1 MLQETAR
8 YIFNTQATV
17 WHVLAFIQAIESDL
31 NLAVESTKFS
41 TSTTRTTAHYIDL
54 VGFVLITSATKF
66 SSSRLFFKVAK
77 FLHNLEF
84 GEACKRTVVLKH
96 PILKIM
102 DSWRTA
108 ESLRLNTSTM
118 EILVGIRTFMNFCER
133 CTAIGE
139 LS

>member
-1 MLQETAR
+1 M
-8 YIFNTQATV
+8 
-17 WHVLAFIQAIESDL
+17 H
-31 NLAVESTKFS
+31 K
-41 TSTTRTTAHYIDL
+41 
-54 VGFVLITSATKF
+54 
-66 SSSRLFFKVAK
+66 
-77 FLHNLEF
+77 LEF
-84 GEACKRTVVLKH
+84 GEEGKRTVVLKH

-139 LS
+139 LSYQDCGSISIPQYLLLYIKISKIVLNL

>member
-1 MLQETAR
+1 MKPHEYRFPTAR
-8 YIFNTQATV
+8 GPGCHDILKYRSLYLYVCSLKA
-17 WHVLAFIQAIESDL
+17 
-31 NLAVESTKFS
+31 
-41 TSTTRTTAHYIDL
+41 
-54 VGFVLITSATKF
+54 
-66 SSSRLFFKVAK
+66 AK
-77 FLHNLEF
+77 FLHKLEF
-84 GEACKRTVVLKH
+84 GEDGKPKRTVVLKH

-102 DSWRTA
+102 DSRRTA